1 MTSESH
7 YGMNGDIHLCIHYH
21 EYHVNTSSAGSSY
34 LRPLFQVSRQD
45 SNPAF
50 QQLYAFDPAQI
61 RIGW

>member
-1 MTSESH
+1 
-7 YGMNGDIHLCIHYH
+7 MNGDIHLCIHYH